1 MYNYYDLTT
10 FEFLISSSEKLGEN
24 SNYTEITP
32 LEYDNNIKKLFFNTN
47 KQIWEVKDIMT
58 NGYYVTIDFQD
69 FTKIVKIVQ
78 NPTMEEVVVNNYLF
92 LFTAIQIINDAIKKY
107 YNQLRFF
114 KISKNNVFVDFA
126 CKPDD
131 VIINNNKI
139 WGFATVNNNILSSEQ
154 NGKEFYTYYVDKTNY
169 IDVSL
174 VRLKELT
181 KQMNSFHINTGTL
194 MRLHQSF
201 IDDAVVNNS
210 IEDIL
215 NYDYRLEIR
224 ENVLNGGEPYIVNPF
239 PNQNI

>member
-1 MYNYYDLTT
+1 MYYYYDLTT
-10 FEFLISSSEKLGEN
+10 FEFLISSSKKLGEY

-32 LEYDNNIKKLFFNTN
+32 LEYDNSIKKLFFNTQ
-47 KQIWEVKDIMT
+47 KQIWEVKDIIT
-58 NGYYVTIDFQD
+58 NGYYVKIDFQD
-69 FTKIVKIVQ
+69 FTKIVKIFQ
-78 NPTMEEVVVNNYLF
+78 NPTMEEVVVNNYFF
-92 LFTAIQIINDAIKKY
+92 LFTATQIINDAIKQY

-114 KISKNNVFVDFA
+114 KVSKNNVFVDFA

-131 VIINNNKI
+131 VIINYNKI
-139 WGFATVNNNILSSEQ
+139 WGFTTVNNNILSSEQ
-154 NGKEFYTYYVDKTNY
+154 NGKESYTYYVDKTNY

-174 VRLKELT
+174 VHLKELT

-201 IDDAVVNNS
+201 IANAIVNNS

-224 ENVLNGGEPYIVNPF
+224 ENVLNGEKPYIVNPF